1 MMVFRHFRLF
11 FNGLICLIA
20 TCLYLTS
27 GRPSDLL
34 AQQEKNQ
41 RWGALTQQQL
51 ADSRWV
57 QLQQQLQQAPQN
69 SVLWAQLGEYYLDEN
84 NFDAAIQSYQQ
95 ALALQGRNAELYSAL
110 AAVFYYQAKQRMTPQ
125 AIHYIEKALEIDK
138 EEVSALMLLAEDAFL
153 QADYVKAISLWQRLL
168 ESHSSRINRQQLVEA
183 INMANI
189 LLKKQ

>member
-1 MMVFRHFRLF
+1 MIFRHLRLL
-11 FNGLICLIA
+11 FNGLIFSIA

-27 GRPSDLL
+27 GRPGDLL
-34 AQQEKNQ
+34 DQQAKNQ
-41 RWGALTQQQL
+41 LLAALTPQQL

-57 QLQQQLQQAPQN
+57 QLQQKLQQAPQN
-69 SVLWAQLGEYYLDEN
+69 SVLWAELGAYYLDEN

-95 ALALQGRNAELYSAL
+95 ALALRGRNAELYSAL

-125 AIHYIEKALEIDK
+125 VIHYIEKALEIDK

-168 ESHSSRINRQQLVEA
+168 DSHSARINRQQLVEA
-183 INMANI
+183 INMANM
-189 LLKKQ
+189 LSKQQ